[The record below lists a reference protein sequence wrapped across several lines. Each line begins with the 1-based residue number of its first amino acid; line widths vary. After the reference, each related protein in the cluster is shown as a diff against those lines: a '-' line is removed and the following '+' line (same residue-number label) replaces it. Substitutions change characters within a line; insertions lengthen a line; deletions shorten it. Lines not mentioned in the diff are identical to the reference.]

1 MNETLDYIIKFL
13 YAAVLAGVPLMYGT
27 LGEIVTEKAGNLNL
41 GVEGLMYMGAIF
53 GFMAGFYTQSA
64 ALALLA
70 AFGAGLL
77 GSLIYAVLTV
87 SFKANQNVTGL
98 TLTIFGTGVAN
109 LLGSNYTASGA
120 LSENVMSVF
129 KALNIPGL
137 SDIPYVGKL
146 LLNYNPFVYFG
157 VVLCICMGLYINR
170 TSQGRSLR
178 AVGENPAAADAMGV
192 NVTLYKYVHILL
204 GGGICALGGAYV
216 IIVTCNGLWT
226 YNCIN
231 GLGWIAV
238 ALVIFAGWSAYR
250 VVLGSLV
257 FGALSVLRLYTPASV
272 ANVPQAIFMMLPFI
286 ATAIVLVVT
295 SIRPSNKHQQPRSC
309 GLNYYREDR

>member
-1 MNETLDYIIKFL
+1 MNETVDYIIKFL

-27 LGEIVTEKAGNLNL
+27 LGEIITEKAGNLNL
-41 GVEGLMYMGAIF
+41 GVEGLMYMGAIS
-53 GFMAGFYTQSA
+53 GFAAGFYTNNP

-70 AFGAGLL
+70 AFGAGVL
-77 GSLIYAVLTV
+77 GSLIYAILTV

-98 TLTIFGTGVAN
+98 TLTIFGTGIAN
-109 LLGSNYTASGA
+109 LFGSNYTTSGA
-120 LSENVMSVF
+120 LGEGVMSVF
-129 KALNIPGL
+129 KAVSIPGL
-137 SDIPYVGKL
+137 SNLPYVGKL
-146 LLNYNPFVYFG
+146 LFSYNSFVYFG
-157 VVLCICMGLYINR
+157 VALCIVLGIYINH

-238 ALVIFAGWSAYR
+238 ALVIFAGWSPYR
-250 VVLGSLV
+250 VIIGSLV

-272 ANVPQAIFMMLPFI
+272 ANIPQAIFMMLPFI
-286 ATAIVLVVT
+286 ATAVVLVVT
-295 SIRPSNKHQQPRSC
+295 SIHPSHKHQQPKSC
-309 GLNYYREDR
+309 GVNYSREDR

>member
-1 MNETLDYIIKFL
+1 MNETLDYIVKFL

-27 LGEIVTEKAGNLNL
+27 LGEIITEKAGNLNL
-41 GVEGLMYMGAIF
+41 GVEGLMYMGAIC
-53 GFMAGFYTQSA
+53 GFAAGFYTGNA

-70 AFGAGLL
+70 AFGAGVL

-98 TLTIFGTGVAN
+98 TLTIFGTGIAN
-109 LLGSNYTASGA
+109 LFGSNYTASGA
-120 LSENVMSVF
+120 LPESVMSVF
-129 KALNIPGL
+129 KPLNIAGL
-137 SDIPYVGKL
+137 SDLPYVGKL
-146 LLNYNPFVYFG
+146 LFSYNPFVYFG
-157 VVLCICMGLYINR
+157 VLLCIVMGIYINR
-170 TSQGRSLR
+170 TSRGRSLR

-192 NVTLYKYVHILL
+192 NVTLYKYIHILL
-204 GGGICALGGAYV
+204 GGGICAMGGAYV
-216 IIVTCNGLWT
+216 IIVTCNGQWT

-238 ALVIFAGWSAYR
+238 ALVIFAGWSPYR
-250 VVLGSLV
+250 VIIGSLV

-272 ANVPQAIFMMLPFI
+272 ANIPQAIYMMLPFI
-286 ATAIVLVVT
+286 ATAIVLVVS
-295 SIRPSNKHQQPRSC
+295 SIRPSHKHQQPKSC

>member
-1 MNETLDYIIKFL
+1 MNETLDYIVKFL
-13 YAAVLAGVPLMYGT
+13 YAVVLAGVPLMYGT

-53 GFMAGFYTQSA
+53 GFMAGFYTQNA

-70 AFGAGLL
+70 AFGAGVL
-77 GSLIYAVLTV
+77 GSLVYAVLTV

-98 TLTIFGTGVAN
+98 TLTIFGTGIAN
-109 LLGSNYTASGA
+109 LFGSSYTASGA
-120 LSENVMSVF
+120 LAPEVMNVF
-129 KALNIPGL
+129 KAVNIPGL
-137 SDIPYVGKL
+137 SDLPYVGKL
-146 LLNYNPFVYFG
+146 LFSYNPYVYFG
-157 VVLCICMGLYINR
+157 VALCIAVGVYINR
-170 TSQGRSLR
+170 TSHGRSLR

-204 GGGICALGGAYV
+204 GGGICAMGGAYV
-216 IIVTCNGLWT
+216 ITVTCNGLWT

-238 ALVIFAGWSAYR
+238 ALVIFAGWSPYR
-250 VVLGSLV
+250 VVLGALV

-272 ANVPQAIFMMLPFI
+272 ANIPQAIFMMLPFI
-286 ATAIVLVVT
+286 ATAVVLVVS
-295 SIRPSNKHQQPRSC
+295 SIRPSHKHQQPRSC
-309 GLNYYREDR
+309 GINYYREER

>member
-1 MNETLDYIIKFL
+1 MNETVDYIIKFL

-27 LGEIVTEKAGNLNL
+27 LGEIITEKAGNLNL
-41 GVEGLMYMGAIF
+41 GVEGLMYMGAIS
-53 GFMAGFYTQSA
+53 GFTAGFYTNNP

-70 AFGAGLL
+70 AFGAGVL
-77 GSLIYAVLTV
+77 GSLIYAILTV

-98 TLTIFGTGVAN
+98 TLTIFGTGIAN
-109 LLGSNYTASGA
+109 LFGSNYTTSGA
-120 LSENVMSVF
+120 LGEGVMSVF
-129 KALNIPGL
+129 KSVSIPGL
-137 SDIPYVGKL
+137 SNLPYVGKL
-146 LLNYNPFVYFG
+146 LFSYNSFVYFG
-157 VVLCICMGLYINR
+157 VLLCIVLGIYINH

-238 ALVIFAGWSAYR
+238 ALVIFAGWSPYR
-250 VVLGSLV
+250 VIIGSLV

-272 ANVPQAIFMMLPFI
+272 ANIPQAIFMMLPFI
-286 ATAIVLVVT
+286 ATAVVLVVT
-295 SIRPSNKHQQPRSC
+295 SIHPSHKHQQPKSC
-309 GLNYYREDR
+309 GVNYYREDR

>member
-1 MNETLDYIIKFL
+1 M
-13 YAAVLAGVPLMYGT
+13 
-27 LGEIVTEKAGNLNL
+27 
-41 GVEGLMYMGAIF
+41 
-53 GFMAGFYTQSA
+53 
-64 ALALLA
+64 
-70 AFGAGLL
+70 
-77 GSLIYAVLTV
+77 LTV

-295 SIRPSNKHQQPRSC
+295 SIRPSHKHQQPRSC

>member
-1 MNETLDYIIKFL
+1 MNGAMNYIVKFL

-27 LGEIVTEKAGNLNL
+27 LGEIITEKAGNLNL

-53 GFMAGFYTQSA
+53 GFMAGFYTDNAFA
-64 ALALLA
+64 ALLT
-70 AFGAGLL
+70 AFGAGVF

-98 TLTIFGTGVAN
+98 TLTIFGTGIAN
-109 LLGSNYTASGA
+109 LLGNNYTASGA
-120 LSENVMSVF
+120 LSENVMDVF
-129 KALNIPGL
+129 RAINISGL

-146 LLNYNPFVYFG
+146 LFNYSPFVYFG
-157 VVLCICMGLYINR
+157 VLLCVALGIYINR
-170 TSQGRSLR
+170 TAQGRSLR

-192 NVTLYKYVHILL
+192 NVTLYKYIHILL

-238 ALVIFAGWSAYR
+238 ALVIFAGWSPYR
-250 VVLGSLV
+250 VIIGSLV
-257 FGALSVLRLYTPASV
+257 FGALSVLRLYMPASI
-272 ANVPQAIFMMLPFI
+272 ANIPQAIFMMLPFI
-286 ATAIVLVVT
+286 ATAIVLVV
-295 SIRPSNKHQQPRSC
+295 SSVRPSHKHQQPKSC
-309 GLNYYREDR
+309 GINYYREER